1 MKNASEQ
8 SRIHRPYYRNGD
20 NHRADSDVSF
30 NDIRKVFGFHS
41 IKVGKWVSAKE
52 QQLAAN
58 LFFDALCDLA
68 DILSVPTPVISLN
81 GTLSL
86 AYGTG
91 GQKYVSAHYSAS
103 TRQISMAK
111 NAGGGALAHEWFHAF
126 DHFVAPKMYPAV
138 TPSAFASAAWFER
151 KKMNQHPLNQSLNSM
166 FTQTFID
173 VEHGTPNAYVKRS
186 VAIDKSLNSFYY
198 AQPQEMAARAFESVL
213 QDHPIKNQF
222 LVSGTKQS
230 TEARMGIYPTPEEK
244 ALVAQHLYGY
254 FSALGKALEAKNTNI

>member
-1 MKNASEQ
+1 MP
-8 SRIHRPYYRNGD
+8 RPFYRTGPD
-20 NHRADSDVSF
+20 HRAGAPVSF
-30 NDIRKVFGFHS
+30 LDVRRRFQFRSVEIGR
-41 IKVGKWVSAKE
+41 WVTEPEK
-52 QQLAAN
+52 QRRAA
-58 LFFDALCDLA
+58 LFYDALCDLMT
-68 DILSVPTPVISLN
+68 ILGGTESLISLR
-81 GTLSL
+81 GTLAL
-86 AYGTG
+86 QYGIG
-91 GQKYVSAHYSAS
+91 GRPGVSAHYTPA
-103 TRQISMAK
+103 TRSFALAK
-111 NAGGGALAHEWFHAF
+111 NAGPRSIAHEWFHAF
-126 DHFVAPKMYPAV
+126 DHFVAPKMYAAV